1 MKQLAL
7 IPPRLSILDDKLR
20 KEGESSPLPLPPL
33 SISIFTGHSHPFSP
47 LLSLS
52 VRIAAARCIV
62 HNPPPSLRKRPSP
75 TTARHS
81 FSPSPPPSLLSG
93 GKACF
98 FSAAKREFILL
109 IFIIGPEIYTN
120 TFHRIIRNII
130 YTFSIILFI
139 GLPCGG
145 CNYNVL
151 RTFFLK
157 RSKIVSEI
165 KINRTEMEENV
176 LERLDV

>member
-120 TFHRIIRNII
+120 TFHRIIPQYNLYVFDYFI
-130 YTFSIILFI
+130 YRIALRRMQLQRFANF
-139 GLPCGG
+139 LPEKKQNCK
-145 CNYNVL
+145 L
-151 RTFFLK
+151 
-157 RSKIVSEI
+157 
-165 KINRTEMEENV
+165 
-176 LERLDV
+176 